1 MKIVY
6 FAWLRDKIGV
16 DEEIVSLPAEVT
28 DVGKLINWLT
38 SRSQRYEQAFEF
50 IEVVKVSVNRESADY
65 DHAVSNDDEVVFY
78 PPIAGG

>member
-16 DEEIVSLPAEVT
+16 HEEIVSLPAEVT
-28 DVGKLINWLT
+28 NVGKLINWLT
-38 SRSQRYEQAFEF
+38 SRGQRYEQAFEF
-50 IEVVKVSVNRESADY
+50 IEVVKVSVNQVCVDN
-65 DHAVSNDDEVVFY
+65 DHVVKDDDEVVFF